1 MKLLQLGLVV
11 ALSVGLFS
19 CVGSEST
26 TEGPTQ
32 NSTVQG
38 TTPETNVADLLKAP
52 DGGKLITMSVD
63 GMSCQ
68 FNCAPKV
75 QETLAKIE
83 GVEGVKVDFE
93 TKQAVVAVKDA
104 KFDGAKLE
112 SALASTN
119 QFTGKVKS

>member
-19 CVGSEST
+19 CLSNSAD
-26 TEGPTQ
+26 TEQ
-32 NSTVQG
+32 
-38 TTPETNVADLLKAP
+38 PETTSQGNSPKTEVADLLKAP
-52 DGGKLITMSVD
+52 EGGKLITMSVD

-112 SALASTN
+112 SALATTS